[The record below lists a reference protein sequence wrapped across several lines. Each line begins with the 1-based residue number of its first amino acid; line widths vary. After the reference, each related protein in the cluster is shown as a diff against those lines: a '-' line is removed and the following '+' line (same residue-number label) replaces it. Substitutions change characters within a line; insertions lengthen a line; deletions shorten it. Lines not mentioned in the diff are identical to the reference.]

1 MRTTRCKLDQLSEVT
16 RRNHDRDIAHSD
28 MRMMSNPYNERRIAM
43 FHPVSI
49 EEVYQNSR
57 NTKGYYYALIK
68 EFMRSEHTCVK
79 SDIPKRIKPN
89 SLRISLCRAIETLG
103 LKGSVHVH
111 GNADN
116 IYLIK
121 SDKA

>member
-1 MRTTRCKLDQLSEVT
+1 
-16 RRNHDRDIAHSD
+16 
-28 MRMMSNPYNERRIAM
+28 M

-79 SDIPKRIKPN
+79 CDIPLQAKPI
-89 SLRISLCRAIETLG
+89 SFRISLCRAIEPLG
-103 LKGSVHVH
+103 LKDSVHVH
-111 GNADN
+111 GNAGN

-121 SDKA
+121 PDKA